1 MSLTSVVA
9 PSTSPENVA
18 ALVGER
24 LSLSALH
31 QLCGTL
37 GGYSF
42 VKVVVDR
49 ELRTIHFLN
58 DARHSFHAIYIG
70 EEILGVPEERVRAE
84 IDSYNERFYHA
95 PDRRF
100 LLGILALHTRQE
112 KKILSLETV
121 EVDTMPAAL
130 IREFHAF
137 VAEYV
142 DPALPLLFKPANQLQ
157 ERLVREIPASE
168 LPRVFAHEL
177 FSTAPFVALNPGTTT
192 GRLRAFRTEAEYRA
206 ATTTAGLAWSD
217 IIVMDRVPDDIP
229 RLSGIVNARHTTP
242 LSHTNVLATG
252 WQIPNAVQLGA
263 LAEIDRRG
271 LDGKWVE
278 YTVDAR
284 SLTLRE
290 IDEPAD
296 ATPPSWYAQRV
307 TLEEPE
313 SDHSP
318 IVDLARL
325 RASDRYR
332 YGTKAA
338 NLGELHH
345 VLACGSQRLLG
356 FYQVPRPPRENL
368 LPHLAQLLEQTAGT
382 TDASAAGIGST
393 SGSMGTADSSTTAG
407 SLHTTAGLAAA
418 NSLGTTTNPAA
429 ANDLCTADSSTAT
442 GSAAANN
449 LAAATGST
457 TAGDLAATTGS
468 SAAGDL
474 GAAARRLLDQRI
486 RVPRGIALPF
496 SLQRRFLESSPRIQQ
511 AIGKLKM
518 ALELDAR
525 EIEPLCV
532 ELQSLIRS
540 ARLPGALAGE
550 IDSALVSQLAGV
562 RTFVVRSSSNAEDL
576 AGFSAAGIYE
586 SINHVTTAER
596 IFASVKEVWA
606 SLVSVRSVRLRHQAG
621 ISLDECYMGVVI
633 QEQVAADFGG
643 VLVTTNPMNRADFR
657 TVYVNVS
664 PMVTDVV
671 DGSALPMQYLYSTVE
686 GGGRTLSLGDAESD
700 LDERAHEQL
709 QRLAVAGRLLQ
720 AHFSPDY
727 TFDSPVD
734 IEWLADRDH
743 IHIVQLRPYSA

>member
-1 MSLTSVVA
+1 VSLTSVVA
-9 PSTSPENVA
+9 PSPESVA

-31 QLCGTL
+31 QLGGTL

-42 VKVVVDR
+42 VKIVVDR
-49 ELRTIHFLN
+49 ENSVIHFLN

-70 EEILGVPEERVRAE
+70 EEILGVPGERVRAE
-84 IDSYNERFYHA
+84 IDSYNEAFYHA

-100 LLGILALHTRQE
+100 LLGILALHPQL
-112 KKILSLETV
+112 LSLETV
-121 EVDTMPAAL
+121 EVDTMPAEL

-137 VAEYV
+137 VAQYV

-177 FSTAPFVALNPGTTT
+177 FSTAPFVALNPGTVT

-206 ATTTAGLAWSD
+206 ATLNWTD

-229 RLSGIVNARHTTP
+229 RLSGIVNGRHTTP

-252 WQIPNAVQLGA
+252 WQIPNAVQLDV

-278 YTVDAR
+278 YTVDTQASSI
-284 SLTLRE
+284 SLTE
-290 IDEPAD
+290 VTAPAE
-296 ATPPSWYAQRV
+296 AAPPSWYAQRV

-313 SDHSP
+313 AGHNP
-318 IVDLARL
+318 IVNLTRL
-325 RASDRYR
+325 RASDRHR

-345 VLACGSQRLLG
+345 VLAHGSQRLLG
-356 FYQVPRPPRENL
+356 FYQVPRPRRDNL
-368 LPHLAQLLEQTAGT
+368 LPYLARLLDVAPEA
-382 TDASAAGIGST
+382 
-393 SGSMGTADSSTTAG
+393 
-407 SLHTTAGLAAA
+407 
-418 NSLGTTTNPAA
+418 
-429 ANDLCTADSSTAT
+429 
-442 GSAAANN
+442 
-449 LAAATGST
+449 
-457 TAGDLAATTGS
+457 DLA
-468 SAAGDL
+468 
-474 GAAARRLLDQRI
+474 AAARRLLDDHI
-486 RVPRGIALPF
+486 RVPRGVALPF

-532 ELQSLIRS
+532 ELQGLIRS

-562 RTFVVRSSSNAEDL
+562 RAFVVRSSSNAEDL

-596 IFASVKEVWA
+596 ILASVKEVWA

-621 ISLDECYMGVVI
+621 ISLDECFMGVVI
-633 QEQVAADFGG
+633 QEQVSADFGG

-657 TVYVNVS
+657 SVYVNVS
-664 PMVTDVV
+664 PEVTDVV

-686 GGGRTLSLGDAESD
+686 GGGRTVSLGDAAAD
-700 LDERAHEQL
+700 LDERAHSQL

-720 AHFSPDY
+720 GHFSPDY
-727 TFDSPVD
+727 TFESPVD
-734 IEWLADRDH
+734 VEWLADRDH
-743 IHIVQLRPYSA
+743 VHLVQLRPYSA

>member
-9 PSTSPENVA
+9 PSPAPETVA

-31 QLCGTL
+31 QLGGTL

-49 ELRTIHFLN
+49 ETSVIHFLN

-70 EEILGVPEERVRAE
+70 EEILGVPEERVRAD
-84 IDSYNERFYHA
+84 IDSYNQAFYHA

-100 LLGILALHTRQE
+100 LLGILALHTRRE

-137 VAEYV
+137 VAQYV

-157 ERLVREIPASE
+157 ERLVREIPANE

-177 FSTAPFVALNPGTTT
+177 FSTAPFVALNPGTAT
-192 GRLRAFRTEAEYRA
+192 GRLRAFRSEAEYRA
-206 ATTTAGLAWSD
+206 ATLDWSD
-217 IIVMDRVPDDIP
+217 IIVMDRVPDDVP
-229 RLSGIVNARHTTP
+229 RLAGIVNARHTTP

-252 WQIPNAVQLGA
+252 WRIPNAVQLGA
-263 LAEIDRRG
+263 LAEVERRG
-271 LDGKWVE
+271 LDGRWVE
-278 YTVDAR
+278 YTVDTQA
-284 SLTLRE
+284 SSISLRE
-290 IDEPAD
+290 VEEPAE
-296 ATPPSWYAQRV
+296 AGPRPGWYAQRV

-313 SDHSP
+313 AEHSP
-318 IVDLARL
+318 IVNLARL
-325 RASDRYR
+325 RAADRYR

-345 VLACGSQRLLG
+345 VLAHGSQRLLG
-356 FYQVPRPPRENL
+356 FYQVPRPPRDNL
-368 LPHLAQLLEQTAGT
+368 LPHLATLLGVPA
-382 TDASAAGIGST
+382 DADVA
-393 SGSMGTADSSTTAG
+393 
-407 SLHTTAGLAAA
+407 
-418 NSLGTTTNPAA
+418 
-429 ANDLCTADSSTAT
+429 
-442 GSAAANN
+442 
-449 LAAATGST
+449 
-457 TAGDLAATTGS
+457 
-468 SAAGDL
+468 
-474 GAAARRLLDQRI
+474 AAARRLLDERI
-486 RVPRGIALPF
+486 RVSRGIALPF

-532 ELQSLIRS
+532 ELQGLIRS
-540 ARLPGALAGE
+540 ARMPGALAGE

-586 SINHVTTAER
+586 SLNHVTSAER

-664 PMVTDVV
+664 PRVTDVV

-686 GGGRTLSLGDAESD
+686 GGGRTVSLGDATTD
-700 LDERAHEQL
+700 LDETAHEQL

-720 AHFSPDY
+720 GHFSPDY
-727 TFDSPVD
+727 TFGSPVD
-734 IEWLADRDH
+734 IEWLADGNH
-743 IHIVQLRPYSA
+743 VHIVQLRPYSA

>member
-1 MSLTSVVA
+1 VSLTSVVA

-49 ELRTIHFLN
+49 EQREIHFLN

-84 IDSYNERFYHA
+84 IDDYNERFYHA

-100 LLGILALHTRQE
+100 LLGILALHMRRE

-137 VAEYV
+137 VTEYV

-157 ERLVREIPASE
+157 ERLVREIPATE

-177 FSTAPFVALNPGTTT
+177 FSSAPFVALNPGTTT
-192 GRLRAFRTEAEYRA
+192 GRLRAFRTDAEYRA
-206 ATTTAGLAWSD
+206 AAAGLAWSD

-278 YTVDAR
+278 YTVDAQ

-290 IDEPAD
+290 VDEPAE
-296 ATPPSWYAQRV
+296 AAPPAWYAQRV

-318 IVDLARL
+318 IANLARL
-325 RASDRYR
+325 RAADRYR

-345 VLACGSQRLLG
+345 VLAHGSQRLLG

-368 LPHLAQLLEQTAGT
+368 LPHLAQLLDVPSG
-382 TDASAAGIGST
+382 ASV
-393 SGSMGTADSSTTAG
+393 ADLTE
-407 SLHTTAGLAAA
+407 
-418 NSLGTTTNPAA
+418 
-429 ANDLCTADSSTAT
+429 
-442 GSAAANN
+442 
-449 LAAATGST
+449 
-457 TAGDLAATTGS
+457 
-468 SAAGDL
+468 
-474 GAAARRLLDQRI
+474 AARRLLDERV

-540 ARLPGALAGE
+540 ARMPGALAGE
-550 IDSALVSQLAGV
+550 IDSALVSQLSGV
-562 RTFVVRSSSNAEDL
+562 RAFVVRSSSNAEDL

-664 PMVTDVV
+664 PKVTDVV

-686 GGGRTLSLGDAESD
+686 GGGRTLSLGDAVSD

-734 IEWLADRDH
+734 VEWLADRDH
-743 IHIVQLRPYSA
+743 VHIVQLRPYSA

>member
-9 PSTSPENVA
+9 PSPAPETVA
-18 ALVGER
+18 ALIGER
-24 LSLSALH
+24 LSLSALQ
-31 QLCGTL
+31 QLGGTL

-49 ELRTIHFLN
+49 ERSVIHFLN
-58 DARHSFHAIYIG
+58 NERHSFHAIYIG
-70 EEILGVPEERVRAE
+70 EEILGVPGERVRAE
-84 IDSYNERFYHA
+84 IDSYNEAFYHA

-100 LLGILALHTRQE
+100 LLGILARHPRM
-112 KKILSLETV
+112 LSLETV

-137 VAEYV
+137 VARYV
-142 DPALPLLFKPANQLQ
+142 DPALPLVFKPANQLQ
-157 ERLVREIPASE
+157 ERIVREIPAAE

-177 FSTAPFVALNPGTTT
+177 FSTAPFVALNPGTAT

-206 ATTTAGLAWSD
+206 ATLEWSD

-252 WQIPNAVQLGA
+252 WQIPNAVQVGA
-263 LAEIDRRG
+263 LAEIERRG

-278 YTVDAR
+278 YTVDAQAL
-284 SLTLRE
+284 SLRE
-290 IDEPAD
+290 VDEPAE
-296 ATPPSWYAQRV
+296 ASARPGWYAQRV
-307 TLEEPE
+307 TLEAPE
-313 SDHSP
+313 AEHSP
-318 IVDLARL
+318 IVNLAKL
-325 RASDRYR
+325 RAADRYR

-345 VLACGSQRLLG
+345 VLAHGSQRLLG

-368 LPHLAQLLEQTAGT
+368 LPYLARLLDVPL
-382 TDASAAGIGST
+382 DA
-393 SGSMGTADSSTTAG
+393 
-407 SLHTTAGLAAA
+407 
-418 NSLGTTTNPAA
+418 
-429 ANDLCTADSSTAT
+429 DLS
-442 GSAAANN
+442 
-449 LAAATGST
+449 
-457 TAGDLAATTGS
+457 
-468 SAAGDL
+468 
-474 GAAARRLLDQRI
+474 AAARRLLDEHV

-532 ELQSLIRS
+532 ELQGLIRS
-540 ARLPGALAGE
+540 ARMPGALAGE

-586 SINHVTTAER
+586 SLNHVTTAER

-606 SLVSVRSVRLRHQAG
+606 SLVSVRSVRLRRQAG

-664 PMVTDVV
+664 PHVSDVV
-671 DGSALPMQYLYSTVE
+671 EGSALPMQYLYSTVE
-686 GGGRTLSLGDAESD
+686 GGGRTVSLGDAAAD
-700 LDERAHEQL
+700 LDERAHDLL

-720 AHFSPDY
+720 GHFSPDY
-727 TFDSPVD
+727 TFGSPVD
-734 IEWLADRDH
+734 IEWLADGDH
-743 IHIVQLRPYSA
+743 VHVVQLRPYSV

>member
-1 MSLTSVVA
+1 VSLTSVVA

-49 ELRTIHFLN
+49 EQREIHFLN

-84 IDSYNERFYHA
+84 IDGYNERFYHA

-137 VAEYV
+137 VTEYV

-206 ATTTAGLAWSD
+206 ATSTAGLAWSD

-278 YTVDAR
+278 YTVDAQ

-290 IDEPAD
+290 VDEPAE
-296 ATPPSWYAQRV
+296 AAPPSWYAQRV

-318 IVDLARL
+318 IANLARL

-345 VLACGSQRLLG
+345 VLAHGSQRLLG

-368 LPHLAQLLEQTAGT
+368 LPHLAQLLGV
-382 TDASAAGIGST
+382 SPGSSVT
-393 SGSMGTADSSTTAG
+393 
-407 SLHTTAGLAAA
+407 
-418 NSLGTTTNPAA
+418 
-429 ANDLCTADSSTAT
+429 
-442 GSAAANN
+442 
-449 LAAATGST
+449 
-457 TAGDLAATTGS
+457 DLAE
-468 SAAGDL
+468 
-474 GAAARRLLDQRI
+474 AARRLLDERV

-532 ELQSLIRS
+532 ELQGLIRA
-540 ARLPGALAGE
+540 ARMPGALAGE

-562 RTFVVRSSSNAEDL
+562 RAFVVRSSSNAEDL

-664 PMVTDVV
+664 PKVTDVV

-686 GGGRTLSLGDAESD
+686 GGGRTLSLGDAASD

-734 IEWLADRDH
+734 VEWLADRDH
-743 IHIVQLRPYSA
+743 VHIVQLRPYSA

>member
-70 EEILGVPEERVRAE
+70 EEILGVPEARVRAE
-84 IDSYNERFYHA
+84 IDGYNERFYHA

-157 ERLVREIPASE
+157 ERLVREIPATE

-206 ATTTAGLAWSD
+206 ATATAGLAWSD

-278 YTVDAR
+278 YTVDNR

-290 IDEPAD
+290 VDEPAD
-296 ATPPSWYAQRV
+296 AAPPSWYAQRV

-318 IVDLARL
+318 IVNLARL
-325 RASDRYR
+325 RAADRYR

-368 LPHLAQLLEQTAGT
+368 LPHLAQLLGVPAG
-382 TDASAAGIGST
+382 ASV
-393 SGSMGTADSSTTAG
+393 ADLS
-407 SLHTTAGLAAA
+407 
-418 NSLGTTTNPAA
+418 
-429 ANDLCTADSSTAT
+429 D
-442 GSAAANN
+442 
-449 LAAATGST
+449 
-457 TAGDLAATTGS
+457 
-468 SAAGDL
+468 
-474 GAAARRLLDQRI
+474 AARRLLDERI

-540 ARLPGALAGE
+540 ARMPGALAGE

-562 RTFVVRSSSNAEDL
+562 RAFVVRSSSNAEDL

-606 SLVSVRSVRLRHQAG
+606 SLVSVRSVRLRRQAG

-664 PMVTDVV
+664 PKVTDVV
-671 DGSALPMQYLYSTVE
+671 DGSTLPMQYLYSTVE
-686 GGGRTLSLGDAESD
+686 GGGRTVSLGDAAAD

-734 IEWLADRDH
+734 VEWLADRDH
-743 IHIVQLRPYSA
+743 VHIVQLRPYSA

>member
-9 PSTSPENVA
+9 PSPASGTVA

-24 LSLSALH
+24 LSVSALQ
-31 QLCGTL
+31 QLGGTL

-49 ELRTIHFLN
+49 ETSSIHFLN
-58 DARHSFHAIYIG
+58 DARYSFHAIYIA
-70 EEILGVPEERVRAE
+70 EEILGVGEERVRAE
-84 IDSYNERFYHA
+84 IDSYNEIFYHA

-100 LLGILALHTRQE
+100 LLGILSLHPQL
-112 KKILSLETV
+112 LSLETV
-121 EVDTMPAAL
+121 EVDTMPAEL

-142 DPALPLLFKPANQLQ
+142 DPSLPLVFKPANQLQ
-157 ERLVREIPASE
+157 ERIVREIPASE

-177 FSTAPFVALNPGTTT
+177 FSSAPFVALNPGTAT

-206 ATTTAGLAWSD
+206 ATLDWTD

-229 RLSGIVNARHTTP
+229 RLAGIVNARHTTP

-263 LAEIDRRG
+263 LADVERRG

-278 YTVDAR
+278 YTVDAHGL
-284 SLTLRE
+284 SLRE
-290 IDEPAD
+290 IAEPAE
-296 ATPPSWYAQRV
+296 AAAKPRWYAQRV
-307 TLEEPE
+307 TLEQPE
-313 SDHSP
+313 ADHSP
-318 IVDLARL
+318 IVNLDRL
-325 RASDRYR
+325 RAADRHR

-345 VLACGSQRLLG
+345 VLAHGSERLLG

-368 LPHLAQLLEQTAGT
+368 LPYLARLLDVPRDAG
-382 TDASAAGIGST
+382 
-393 SGSMGTADSSTTAG
+393 
-407 SLHTTAGLAAA
+407 
-418 NSLGTTTNPAA
+418 
-429 ANDLCTADSSTAT
+429 
-442 GSAAANN
+442 
-449 LAAATGST
+449 
-457 TAGDLAATTGS
+457 
-468 SAAGDL
+468 L
-474 GAAARRLLDQRI
+474 GAAAHRLLSEHV

-496 SLQRRFLESSPRIQQ
+496 SLHRRFLESSPRIQQ

-525 EIEPLCV
+525 EVEPLCV
-532 ELQSLIRS
+532 ELQGLIRS
-540 ARLPGALAGE
+540 ARLPGALASE

-562 RTFVVRSSSNAEDL
+562 RSFVVRSSSNAEDL

-586 SINHVTTAER
+586 SRNHVTTAER
-596 IFASVKEVWA
+596 IFAGVKEVWA
-606 SLVSVRSVRLRHQAG
+606 SLVSVRSVRLRQQAG

-633 QEQVAADFGG
+633 QEQVKADFGG
-643 VLVTTNPMNRADFR
+643 VLVTTNPLNRKDFR

-664 PMVTDVV
+664 PHVTDVV
-671 DGSALPMQYLYSTVE
+671 DGTALPMQYLYSTVE
-686 GGGRTLSLGDAESD
+686 GGGRTVSLGDAAAD
-700 LDERAHEQL
+700 LDERAHAQL

-720 AHFSPDY
+720 GHFCPDY
-727 TFDSPVD
+727 MFDAPVD
-734 IEWLADRDH
+734 IEWLADGEH
-743 IHIVQLRPYSA
+743 LHLVQLRPYSA

>member
-70 EEILGVPEERVRAE
+70 EEILGVPEARVRAE
-84 IDSYNERFYHA
+84 IDGYNERFYHA

-137 VAEYV
+137 VAEHV

-157 ERLVREIPASE
+157 ERLVREIPAAE

-206 ATTTAGLAWSD
+206 ATATGGLAWSD

-263 LAEIDRRG
+263 LAEIERRG

-278 YTVDAR
+278 YTVDER

-290 IDEPAD
+290 VDEPAD
-296 ATPPSWYAQRV
+296 AAPPSWYAQRV

-318 IVDLARL
+318 IVNLARL
-325 RASDRYR
+325 RATDRYR

-368 LPHLAQLLEQTAGT
+368 LPHLAQLLGIPAG
-382 TDASAAGIGST
+382 ASV
-393 SGSMGTADSSTTAG
+393 ADLS
-407 SLHTTAGLAAA
+407 
-418 NSLGTTTNPAA
+418 
-429 ANDLCTADSSTAT
+429 D
-442 GSAAANN
+442 
-449 LAAATGST
+449 
-457 TAGDLAATTGS
+457 
-468 SAAGDL
+468 
-474 GAAARRLLDQRI
+474 AARRLLDERI

-540 ARLPGALAGE
+540 ARMPGALAGE

-664 PMVTDVV
+664 PKVTDVV
-671 DGSALPMQYLYSTVE
+671 DGSTLPMQYLYSTVE
-686 GGGRTLSLGDAESD
+686 GGGRTVSLGDAAAD

-734 IEWLADRDH
+734 VEWLADRDH
-743 IHIVQLRPYSA
+743 VHIVQLRPYSA

>member
-70 EEILGVPEERVRAE
+70 EEILGVPEARVRAE
-84 IDSYNERFYHA
+84 IDGYNERFYHA

-157 ERLVREIPASE
+157 ERLVREIPAAE

-192 GRLRAFRTEAEYRA
+192 GRLRVFRTEAEYRA
-206 ATTTAGLAWSD
+206 AAGGLAWSD

-278 YTVDAR
+278 YTVDAQA
-284 SLTLRE
+284 SSVSLRE
-290 IDEPAD
+290 VDEPAD
-296 ATPPSWYAQRV
+296 AAPPSWYAQRV

-318 IVDLARL
+318 IVNLARL
-325 RASDRYR
+325 RAADRYR

-345 VLACGSQRLLG
+345 VLAHGSQRLLG

-368 LPHLAQLLEQTAGT
+368 LPHLAQLLGIPAG
-382 TDASAAGIGST
+382 ASV
-393 SGSMGTADSSTTAG
+393 ADLS
-407 SLHTTAGLAAA
+407 
-418 NSLGTTTNPAA
+418 
-429 ANDLCTADSSTAT
+429 D
-442 GSAAANN
+442 
-449 LAAATGST
+449 
-457 TAGDLAATTGS
+457 
-468 SAAGDL
+468 
-474 GAAARRLLDQRI
+474 AARRLLDERI

-540 ARLPGALAGE
+540 ARMPGALAGE

-562 RTFVVRSSSNAEDL
+562 RAFVVRSSSNAEDL

-664 PMVTDVV
+664 PKVTDVV
-671 DGSALPMQYLYSTVE
+671 DGSTLPMQYLYSTVE
-686 GGGRTLSLGDAESD
+686 GGGRTVSLGDAAAD

-709 QRLAVAGRLLQ
+709 QHLAVAGRLLQ

-734 IEWLADRDH
+734 VEWLADRDH
-743 IHIVQLRPYSA
+743 VHIVQLRPYSA

>member
-9 PSTSPENVA
+9 PSPAPETVA

-31 QLCGTL
+31 QLGGTL

-49 ELRTIHFLN
+49 ERSVIHFLN

-84 IDSYNERFYHA
+84 IDSYNDAFYHA

-100 LLGILALHTRQE
+100 LLGILARHDQM
-112 KKILSLETV
+112 LSLETV
-121 EVDTMPAAL
+121 EVDTMPAEL

-137 VAEYV
+137 VAQYV
-142 DPALPLLFKPANQLQ
+142 DPALPLVFKPANQRQ
-157 ERLVREIPASE
+157 ERLVREIPAAE

-177 FSTAPFVALNPGTTT
+177 FSTAPFVALNPGTAT
-192 GRLRAFRTEAEYRA
+192 GRLRVFRTEAEYRA
-206 ATTTAGLAWSD
+206 ATLDWSD

-229 RLSGIVNARHTTP
+229 RLAGIVNARHTTP

-263 LAEIDRRG
+263 LAEIKRRD

-278 YTVDAR
+278 YTVDAQE
-284 SLTLRE
+284 LTLRE
-290 IDEPAD
+290 VDEPAGT
-296 ATPPSWYAQRV
+296 TPPSWYAQRV
-307 TLEEPE
+307 TLEQPE
-313 SDHSP
+313 ADHSP
-318 IVDLARL
+318 IVNLARL

-345 VLACGSQRLLG
+345 VLAHGSQRLLG

-368 LPHLAQLLEQTAGT
+368 LPHLAQLLGV
-382 TDASAAGIGST
+382 SAA
-393 SGSMGTADSSTTAG
+393 SSVA
-407 SLHTTAGLAAA
+407 
-418 NSLGTTTNPAA
+418 
-429 ANDLCTADSSTAT
+429 
-442 GSAAANN
+442 
-449 LAAATGST
+449 
-457 TAGDLAATTGS
+457 DLAE
-468 SAAGDL
+468 
-474 GAAARRLLDQRI
+474 AARRLLDERV

-540 ARLPGALAGE
+540 ARMPGALAGE

-562 RTFVVRSSSNAEDL
+562 RTFVARSSSNAEDL

-586 SINHVTTAER
+586 SLNHVTTAER

-606 SLVSVRSVRLRHQAG
+606 SLVSVRSVRLRRQAG

-664 PMVTDVV
+664 PKVTDVV

-686 GGGRTLSLGDAESD
+686 GGGRTVSLGDAAAD
-700 LDERAHEQL
+700 LDEPAHEQL

-720 AHFSPDY
+720 GHFSPDY
-727 TFDSPVD
+727 TFGSPVD

-743 IHIVQLRPYSA
+743 VHIVQLRPYSA

>member
-9 PSTSPENVA
+9 PSPAPETVA

-24 LSLSALH
+24 LSLSALQ
-31 QLCGTL
+31 QLGGTL
-37 GGYSF
+37 GGFSF

-49 ELRTIHFLN
+49 ERSVIHFLN
-58 DARHSFHAIYIG
+58 NERHSFHAIYIG

-84 IDSYNERFYHA
+84 IDSYNEAFYHA

-100 LLGILALHTRQE
+100 LLGILARHPRM
-112 KKILSLETV
+112 LSLETV

-137 VAEYV
+137 VARYV
-142 DPALPLLFKPANQLQ
+142 DPALPLVFKPANQLQ
-157 ERLVREIPASE
+157 ERIVREIPAAE

-177 FSTAPFVALNPGTTT
+177 FSTAPFVALNPGTAT

-206 ATTTAGLAWSD
+206 ATLEWSD

-252 WQIPNAVQLGA
+252 WQIPNAVQVGA
-263 LAEIDRRG
+263 LAEIERRG

-278 YTVDAR
+278 YTVDAQAL
-284 SLTLRE
+284 SLRE
-290 IDEPAD
+290 VDEPAE
-296 ATPPSWYAQRV
+296 ASAQPAWYAQRV
-307 TLEEPE
+307 TLETPE
-313 SDHSP
+313 AEHSP
-318 IVDLARL
+318 IVNLAKL
-325 RASDRYR
+325 RAADRYR

-345 VLACGSQRLLG
+345 VLAHGSQRLLG

-368 LPHLAQLLEQTAGT
+368 LPYLARLLDVPL
-382 TDASAAGIGST
+382 DA
-393 SGSMGTADSSTTAG
+393 
-407 SLHTTAGLAAA
+407 
-418 NSLGTTTNPAA
+418 
-429 ANDLCTADSSTAT
+429 DLP
-442 GSAAANN
+442 
-449 LAAATGST
+449 
-457 TAGDLAATTGS
+457 
-468 SAAGDL
+468 
-474 GAAARRLLDQRI
+474 AAARRLLDEHV

-532 ELQSLIRS
+532 ELQGLIRS
-540 ARLPGALAGE
+540 ARMPGALAGE

-586 SINHVTTAER
+586 SLNHVTTAER

-606 SLVSVRSVRLRHQAG
+606 SLVSVRSVRLRRQAG

-664 PMVTDVV
+664 PHVSDVV
-671 DGSALPMQYLYSTVE
+671 EGSALPMQYLYSTVE
-686 GGGRTLSLGDAESD
+686 GGGRTVSLGDAPAD
-700 LDERAHEQL
+700 LDERAHDLL

-720 AHFSPDY
+720 GHFSPDY
-727 TFDSPVD
+727 TFGSPVD
-734 IEWLADRDH
+734 IEWLADGDH
-743 IHIVQLRPYSA
+743 VHVVQLRPYSV

>member
-1 MSLTSVVA
+1 VSLTSVVA
-9 PSTSPENVA
+9 PSPAPENVA

-31 QLCGTL
+31 QLGGTL

-49 ELRTIHFLN
+49 EKPVIHFLN

-84 IDSYNERFYHA
+84 IDSYNETFYHA

-137 VAEYV
+137 VARYV

-157 ERLVREIPASE
+157 ERIVREIPASE

-177 FSTAPFVALNPGTTT
+177 FSTAPFVALNPGTAT

-206 ATTTAGLAWSD
+206 AVLDWTD
-217 IIVMDRVPDDIP
+217 IVVMDRVPDDIP

-278 YTVDAR
+278 YTVDAQAL
-284 SLTLRE
+284 SLRE
-290 IDEPAD
+290 IPEPAA
-296 ATPPSWYAQRV
+296 ATPPGWYAQRV

-313 SDHSP
+313 SEHSP
-318 IVDLARL
+318 IVNLARL
-325 RASDRYR
+325 RAADRYR

-345 VLACGSQRLLG
+345 VLAHGSQRLLG
-356 FYQVPRPPRENL
+356 FYQVPRPPRDNL
-368 LPHLAQLLEQTAGT
+368 LPYLARLL
-382 TDASAAGIGST
+382 DVP
-393 SGSMGTADSSTTAG
+393 AG
-407 SLHTTAGLAAA
+407 SE
-418 NSLGTTTNPAA
+418 PADVA
-429 ANDLCTADSSTAT
+429 
-442 GSAAANN
+442 
-449 LAAATGST
+449 
-457 TAGDLAATTGS
+457 
-468 SAAGDL
+468 
-474 GAAARRLLDQRI
+474 AAARRLLDDHV
-486 RVPRGIALPF
+486 RVPRGVALPF

-540 ARLPGALAGE
+540 ARMPGALAGE

-562 RTFVVRSSSNAEDL
+562 RAFVVRSSSNAEDL

-586 SINHVTTAER
+586 SLNHVTTAER

-606 SLVSVRSVRLRHQAG
+606 SLVSVRSVRLRRQAG
-621 ISLDECYMGVVI
+621 ISLDDCYMGVVI

-657 TVYVNVS
+657 TVYLNVS
-664 PMVTDVV
+664 PQVTDVV

-686 GGGRTLSLGDAESD
+686 GGGRTLSLGDASSD
-700 LDERAHEQL
+700 LDEGAHEQL

-734 IEWLADRDH
+734 VEWLADRDH
-743 IHIVQLRPYSA
+743 VHIVQLRPYSV

>member
-1 MSLTSVVA
+1 MSLVCAES
-9 PSTSPENVA
+9 VA

-24 LSLSALH
+24 LSVSALQ

-42 VKVVVDR
+42 VKVVYDR
-49 ELRTIHFLN
+49 EAGLVHFLN

-70 EEILGVPEERVRAE
+70 EEILGVPEDRIRAE
-84 IDSYNERFYHA
+84 IDAFNQDFYHGD
-95 PDRRF
+95 DRRF
-100 LLGILALHTRQE
+100 LLGILALHTRE
-112 KKILSLETV
+112 DKRILSLETV

-130 IREFHAF
+130 IREFHT
-137 VAEYV
+137 VVREHV
-142 DPALPLLFKPANQLQ
+142 DPALPLVFKPANQLQ
-157 ERLVREIPASE
+157 ERIVREIPVSE

-177 FSTAPFVALNPGTTT
+177 FSTAPFVALNPGKAR
-192 GRLRAFRTEAEYRA
+192 GRVRVFGSESAYRT
-206 ATTTAGLAWSD
+206 ATIEWSD

-229 RLSGIVNARHTTP
+229 RLSGIVNTRHTTP

-263 LAEIDRRG
+263 LERMAE

-278 YTVDAR
+278 YVVDPQAPEI
-284 SLTLRE
+284 SLTE
-290 IDEPAD
+290 IDEPAET
-296 ATPPSWYAQRV
+296 ASRPGWYAQRI

-313 SDHSP
+313 AARNP
-318 IVDLARL
+318 IVNLAAL
-325 RASDRYR
+325 RASDRSG

-345 VLACGSQRLLG
+345 VLAHGSQRLLG

-368 LPHLAQLLEQTAGT
+368 LPYLAGLLETSP
-382 TDASAAGIGST
+382 DA
-393 SGSMGTADSSTTAG
+393 D
-407 SLHTTAGLAAA
+407 LAAA
-418 NSLGTTTNPAA
+418 
-429 ANDLCTADSSTAT
+429 
-442 GSAAANN
+442 
-449 LAAATGST
+449 
-457 TAGDLAATTGS
+457 
-468 SAAGDL
+468 
-474 GAAARRLLDQRI
+474 ARKLLDERI

-532 ELQSLIRS
+532 ELQQLILS
-540 ARLPGALAGE
+540 AKLPEPLARE
-550 IDSALVSQLAGV
+550 IDSALVTELAGV
-562 RTFVVRSSSNAEDL
+562 RAFVVRSSSNAEDL

-606 SLVSVRSVRLRHQAG
+606 SLVSVRSVRLRRQAG
-621 ISLDECYMGVVI
+621 ISLDDCYMGVVI

-657 TVYVNVS
+657 TVYINVS
-664 PMVTDVV
+664 PKVTDVV

-686 GGGRTLSLGDAESD
+686 GGGRTVSLGDAAAD
-700 LDERAHEQL
+700 LDERGHSQL
-709 QRLAVAGRLLQ
+709 QRLALAGRLLQ

-734 IEWLADRDH
+734 IEWLADGDH
-743 IHIVQLRPYSA
+743 VHIVQLRPYSI

>member
-70 EEILGVPEERVRAE
+70 EEILGVPEARVRAE
-84 IDSYNERFYHA
+84 IDGYNERFYHA

-137 VAEYV
+137 VAEHV

-157 ERLVREIPASE
+157 ERLVREIPAAE

-206 ATTTAGLAWSD
+206 ATATGGLAWSD

-263 LAEIDRRG
+263 LAEIERRG

-278 YTVDAR
+278 YTVDDR

-290 IDEPAD
+290 VDEPAD
-296 ATPPSWYAQRV
+296 AAPPSWYAQRV

-318 IVDLARL
+318 IVNLARL
-325 RASDRYR
+325 RAADRYR

-368 LPHLAQLLEQTAGT
+368 LPHLAQLLGIPAG
-382 TDASAAGIGST
+382 ASV
-393 SGSMGTADSSTTAG
+393 ADLS
-407 SLHTTAGLAAA
+407 
-418 NSLGTTTNPAA
+418 
-429 ANDLCTADSSTAT
+429 D
-442 GSAAANN
+442 
-449 LAAATGST
+449 
-457 TAGDLAATTGS
+457 
-468 SAAGDL
+468 
-474 GAAARRLLDQRI
+474 AARRLLDERI

-540 ARLPGALAGE
+540 ARMPGALAGE

-562 RTFVVRSSSNAEDL
+562 RAFVVRSSSNAEDL

-664 PMVTDVV
+664 PKVTDVV
-671 DGSALPMQYLYSTVE
+671 DGSTLPMQYLYSTVE
-686 GGGRTLSLGDAESD
+686 GGGRTVSLGDAAAD

-734 IEWLADRDH
+734 VEWLADRDH
-743 IHIVQLRPYSA
+743 VHIVQLRPYSA

>member
-1 MSLTSVVA
+1 MSQVCA
-9 PSTSPENVA
+9 EPVA

-24 LSLSALH
+24 LSVSALR

-37 GGYSF
+37 GGYSY
-42 VKVVVDR
+42 VKVVHDR
-49 ELRTIHFLN
+49 ETGLVHFLN

-70 EEILGVPEERVRAE
+70 EAILGVPEERVRAE
-84 IDSYNERFYHA
+84 IDTFNQSFYHGD
-95 PDRRF
+95 DRRF
-100 LLGILALHTRQE
+100 LLGILALHTRE
-112 KKILSLETV
+112 DKGILSLETV
-121 EVDTMPAAL
+121 EVDTMAAPL
-130 IREFHAF
+130 IREFHAI
-137 VAEYV
+137 VSEHV
-142 DPALPLLFKPANQLQ
+142 DPSLPLLFKPANQLQ
-157 ERLVREIPASE
+157 ERIVRDIPASE

-177 FSTAPFVALNPGTTT
+177 FSTAPFVALNPGKAR
-192 GRLRAFRTEAEYRA
+192 GRVRVFPTEAEYRA
-206 ATTTAGLAWSD
+206 ATLEWSD

-252 WQIPNAVQLGA
+252 WQIPNAIQLGA
-263 LAEIDRRG
+263 LESAAH

-278 YTVDAR
+278 YVVGSQASEI
-284 SLTLRE
+284 SLTE
-290 IDEPAD
+290 IDAPAE
-296 ATPPSWYAQRV
+296 AAPRPGWYAQRI

-313 SDHSP
+313 ASRNP
-318 IVDLARL
+318 IVNLATL
-325 RASDRYR
+325 RASDRSG

-345 VLACGSQRLLG
+345 VLAHGSQRLLG

-368 LPHLAQLLEQTAGT
+368 LPYLAGLLGT
-382 TDASAAGIGST
+382 SPDA
-393 SGSMGTADSSTTAG
+393 D
-407 SLHTTAGLAAA
+407 LAAA
-418 NSLGTTTNPAA
+418 
-429 ANDLCTADSSTAT
+429 
-442 GSAAANN
+442 
-449 LAAATGST
+449 
-457 TAGDLAATTGS
+457 
-468 SAAGDL
+468 
-474 GAAARRLLDQRI
+474 ARKLLDERI

-532 ELQSLIRS
+532 ELQQLILAAKLPDSLVR
-540 ARLPGALAGE
+540 E
-550 IDSALVSQLAGV
+550 IDSALVTELAGV
-562 RTFVVRSSSNAEDL
+562 RAFVVRSSSNAEDL

-606 SLVSVRSVRLRHQAG
+606 SLVSVRSVRLRRQAG
-621 ISLDECYMGVVI
+621 ISLDDCYMGVVI

-657 TVYVNVS
+657 TVYINVS
-664 PMVTDVV
+664 PKVTDVV

-686 GGGRTLSLGDAESD
+686 GGGRTVSLGDAAAD
-700 LDERAHEQL
+700 LDERGHSQL
-709 QRLAVAGRLLQ
+709 QRLALTGRLLQ

-734 IEWLADRDH
+734 IEWLADGDH
-743 IHIVQLRPYSA
+743 VHIVQLRPYSI

>member
-9 PSTSPENVA
+9 PSPAPENVA

-31 QLCGTL
+31 QLGGTL

-49 ELRTIHFLN
+49 ENSVIHFLN

-84 IDSYNERFYHA
+84 IDSYNQDFYHA

-100 LLGILALHTRQE
+100 LLGIVALHPQM
-112 KKILSLETV
+112 LSLETV

-137 VAEYV
+137 VARYV

-157 ERLVREIPASE
+157 ERIVREIPSSE

-177 FSTAPFVALNPGTTT
+177 FSTAPFVALHPGTAT

-206 ATTTAGLAWSD
+206 ATLDWSD

-263 LAEIDRRG
+263 LADIERRG

-278 YTVDAR
+278 YTVDAQA
-284 SLTLRE
+284 LTLRE
-290 IDEPAD
+290 IDEPAT
-296 ATPPSWYAQRV
+296 AAPPSWYAQRV

-313 SDHSP
+313 SERSP
-318 IVDLARL
+318 IVNLARL
-325 RASDRYR
+325 RAADRYR

-345 VLACGSQRLLG
+345 VLAHGSQRLLG

-368 LPHLAQLLEQTAGT
+368 LPYLARLLDVPA
-382 TDASAAGIGST
+382 
-393 SGSMGTADSSTTAG
+393 SGS
-407 SLHTTAGLAAA
+407 
-418 NSLGTTTNPAA
+418 
-429 ANDLCTADSSTAT
+429 
-442 GSAAANN
+442 
-449 LAAATGST
+449 
-457 TAGDLAATTGS
+457 DLA
-468 SAAGDL
+468 
-474 GAAARRLLDQRI
+474 AAARRLLDDHV

-532 ELQSLIRS
+532 ELQGLIRS
-540 ARLPGALAGE
+540 ARMPGALAGE

-586 SINHVTTAER
+586 SLNHVTTAER

-606 SLVSVRSVRLRHQAG
+606 SLVSVRSVRLRRQAG

-664 PMVTDVV
+664 PRVTDVV

-686 GGGRTLSLGDAESD
+686 GGGRTVSLGDATED
-700 LDERAHEQL
+700 LDSRAHDQL
-709 QRLAVAGRLLQ
+709 QRLAIAGRLLQ
-720 AHFSPDY
+720 GHFSPDY

-734 IEWLADRDH
+734 VEWLADGDH
-743 IHIVQLRPYSA
+743 LHLVQLRPYSV

>member
-9 PSTSPENVA
+9 PSPAPENVA
-18 ALVGER
+18 ALIGER

-31 QLCGTL
+31 QLGGTL

-49 ELRTIHFLN
+49 ENSVIHFLN

-84 IDSYNERFYHA
+84 IDSYNQDFYHA

-100 LLGILALHTRQE
+100 LLGILARHPQM
-112 KKILSLETV
+112 LSLETV
-121 EVDTMPAAL
+121 EVDTMPAEL

-137 VAEYV
+137 VAQYV
-142 DPALPLLFKPANQLQ
+142 DPALPLVFKPANRLQ
-157 ERLVREIPASE
+157 ERIVREIPPSE

-177 FSTAPFVALNPGTTT
+177 FSTAPFVALNPGTAT
-192 GRLRAFRTEAEYRA
+192 GRLRAFRSEAEYRA
-206 ATTTAGLAWSD
+206 ATLDWSD

-263 LAEIDRRG
+263 LADIERRG

-278 YTVDAR
+278 YTVDDR
-284 SLTLRE
+284 SLSLRE
-290 IDEPAD
+290 IPEPAT

-313 SDHSP
+313 SAHSP
-318 IVDLARL
+318 IVNLTRL

-345 VLACGSQRLLG
+345 VLAHGSQRLLG

-368 LPHLAQLLEQTAGT
+368 LPYLARLL
-382 TDASAAGIGST
+382 DVP
-393 SGSMGTADSSTTAG
+393 AG
-407 SLHTTAGLAAA
+407 SDVT
-418 NSLGTTTNPAA
+418 
-429 ANDLCTADSSTAT
+429 DLT
-442 GSAAANN
+442 
-449 LAAATGST
+449 
-457 TAGDLAATTGS
+457 
-468 SAAGDL
+468 
-474 GAAARRLLDQRI
+474 AAARRLLDERV

-540 ARLPGALAGE
+540 ARMPGALAGE

-586 SINHVTTAER
+586 SLNHVTTAER

-606 SLVSVRSVRLRHQAG
+606 SLVSVRSVRLRRQAG

-633 QEQVAADFGG
+633 QEQVTADFGG

-664 PMVTDVV
+664 PRVTDVV
-671 DGSALPMQYLYSTVE
+671 EGAAMPMQYLYSTVE
-686 GGGRTLSLGDAESD
+686 GGGRTVSLGDATSD
-700 LDERAHEQL
+700 LDEAAHAQL
-709 QRLAVAGRLLQ
+709 QRLAIAGRLLQ
-720 AHFSPDY
+720 GHFSPDY
-727 TFDSPVD
+727 TFGSPVD
-734 IEWLADRDH
+734 IEWLADGDH
-743 IHIVQLRPYSA
+743 LHLVQLRPYSV

>member
-9 PSTSPENVA
+9 PSPESVA

-31 QLCGTL
+31 QLGGTL

-49 ELRTIHFLN
+49 ENSVIHFLN

-70 EEILGVPEERVRAE
+70 EEILGVPGERVRAE
-84 IDSYNERFYHA
+84 IDSYNEAFYHA

-100 LLGILALHTRQE
+100 LLGILALHPQL
-112 KKILSLETV
+112 LSLETV
-121 EVDTMPAAL
+121 EVDTMPAEL

-137 VAEYV
+137 VAQYV

-177 FSTAPFVALNPGTTT
+177 FSTAPFVALNPGTVT

-206 ATTTAGLAWSD
+206 ATLDWTD

-252 WQIPNAVQLGA
+252 WQIPNAVQLDV

-278 YTVDAR
+278 YTVDSQASSI
-284 SLTLRE
+284 SLTE
-290 IDEPAD
+290 VAAPAE
-296 ATPPSWYAQRV
+296 AAPPSWYAQRV

-313 SDHSP
+313 AGHNP
-318 IVDLARL
+318 IVNLTRL
-325 RASDRYR
+325 RASDRHR

-345 VLACGSQRLLG
+345 VLANGSQRLLG
-356 FYQVPRPPRENL
+356 FYQVPRPPRDNL
-368 LPHLAQLLEQTAGT
+368 LPYLARLLDVAPE
-382 TDASAAGIGST
+382 
-393 SGSMGTADSSTTAG
+393 AD
-407 SLHTTAGLAAA
+407 LAAA
-418 NSLGTTTNPAA
+418 AH
-429 ANDLCTADSSTAT
+429 
-442 GSAAANN
+442 
-449 LAAATGST
+449 
-457 TAGDLAATTGS
+457 
-468 SAAGDL
+468 
-474 GAAARRLLDQRI
+474 RLLDEHI
-486 RVPRGIALPF
+486 RVPRGVALPF

-532 ELQSLIRS
+532 ELQGLIRS

-562 RTFVVRSSSNAEDL
+562 RAFVVRSSSNAEDL

-621 ISLDECYMGVVI
+621 ISLDECFMGVVI
-633 QEQVAADFGG
+633 QEQVSADFGG

-657 TVYVNVS
+657 SVYVNVS
-664 PMVTDVV
+664 PEVTDVV

-686 GGGRTLSLGDAESD
+686 GGGRTVSLGDAAAD

-720 AHFSPDY
+720 GHFSPDY
-727 TFDSPVD
+727 TFESPVD
-734 IEWLADRDH
+734 VEWLADRDH
-743 IHIVQLRPYSA
+743 VHLVQLRPYSA

>member
-9 PSTSPENVA
+9 PSPAPETVA

-31 QLCGTL
+31 QLGGTL

-49 ELRTIHFLN
+49 ETSVIHFLN

-70 EEILGVPEERVRAE
+70 EEILGVPEERVRAD
-84 IDSYNERFYHA
+84 IDSYNQAFYHT

-100 LLGILALHTRQE
+100 LLGILALHTRRE

-137 VAEYV
+137 VAQYV

-157 ERLVREIPASE
+157 ERLVREIPANE

-177 FSTAPFVALNPGTTT
+177 FSTAPFVALNPGTAT
-192 GRLRAFRTEAEYRA
+192 GRLRAFRSEAEYRA
-206 ATTTAGLAWSD
+206 ATLDWSD
-217 IIVMDRVPDDIP
+217 IIVMDRVPDDVP
-229 RLSGIVNARHTTP
+229 RLAGIVNARHTTP

-252 WQIPNAVQLGA
+252 WRIPNAVQLGA
-263 LAEIDRRG
+263 LAEVERRG
-271 LDGKWVE
+271 LDGRWVE
-278 YTVDAR
+278 YTVDTQA
-284 SLTLRE
+284 SSISLRE
-290 IDEPAD
+290 VEEPAE
-296 ATPPSWYAQRV
+296 AGPRPGWYAQRV

-313 SDHSP
+313 AEHSP
-318 IVDLARL
+318 IVNLARL
-325 RASDRYR
+325 RAADRYR

-345 VLACGSQRLLG
+345 VLAHGSQRLLG
-356 FYQVPRPPRENL
+356 FYQVPRPPRDNL
-368 LPHLAQLLEQTAGT
+368 LPHLATLLGVPA
-382 TDASAAGIGST
+382 DADVA
-393 SGSMGTADSSTTAG
+393 
-407 SLHTTAGLAAA
+407 
-418 NSLGTTTNPAA
+418 
-429 ANDLCTADSSTAT
+429 
-442 GSAAANN
+442 
-449 LAAATGST
+449 
-457 TAGDLAATTGS
+457 
-468 SAAGDL
+468 
-474 GAAARRLLDQRI
+474 AAARRLLDERI

-532 ELQSLIRS
+532 ELQGLIRS
-540 ARLPGALAGE
+540 ARMPGALAGE

-586 SINHVTTAER
+586 SLNHVTSAER

-664 PMVTDVV
+664 PRVTDVV

-686 GGGRTLSLGDAESD
+686 GGGRTVSLGDATTD
-700 LDERAHEQL
+700 LDETAHEQL

-720 AHFSPDY
+720 GHFSPDY
-727 TFDSPVD
+727 TFGSPVD
-734 IEWLADRDH
+734 IEWLADGDH
-743 IHIVQLRPYSA
+743 AHIVQLRPYSA

>member
-9 PSTSPENVA
+9 PSPAPENVA
-18 ALVGER
+18 ALIGER

-31 QLCGTL
+31 QLGGTL

-49 ELRTIHFLN
+49 ENAVIHFLN

-84 IDSYNERFYHA
+84 IDSYNQEFYHA

-100 LLGILALHTRQE
+100 LLGILALHPHGE
-112 KKILSLETV
+112 KKLLSLETV

-137 VAEYV
+137 VARYV

-157 ERLVREIPASE
+157 ERIVREIPSGE

-177 FSTAPFVALNPGTTT
+177 FSTAPFVALNPGTAT

-206 ATTTAGLAWSD
+206 ATLDWSD

-263 LAEIDRRG
+263 LADIERRE

-278 YTVDAR
+278 YTVDAQAL
-284 SLTLRE
+284 SLRE
-290 IDEPAD
+290 ISQPAG

-313 SDHSP
+313 SEHSP
-318 IVDLARL
+318 IVNLARL
-325 RASDRYR
+325 RAADRYR

-345 VLACGSQRLLG
+345 VLAHGSQRLLG

-368 LPHLAQLLEQTAGT
+368 LPYLARLLDVPAE
-382 TDASAAGIGST
+382 
-393 SGSMGTADSSTTAG
+393 AD
-407 SLHTTAGLAAA
+407 LH
-418 NSLGTTTNPAA
+418 
-429 ANDLCTADSSTAT
+429 
-442 GSAAANN
+442 
-449 LAAATGST
+449 
-457 TAGDLAATTGS
+457 
-468 SAAGDL
+468 
-474 GAAARRLLDQRI
+474 AAARRLLDDHV

-540 ARLPGALAGE
+540 ARLPGSLAGE

-586 SINHVTTAER
+586 SLNHVTTAER

-606 SLVSVRSVRLRHQAG
+606 SLVSVRSVRLRRQAG

-664 PMVTDVV
+664 PKVTDVV

-686 GGGRTLSLGDAESD
+686 GGGRTVSLGDAAAD
-700 LDERAHEQL
+700 LDEAAHEQL
-709 QRLAVAGRLLQ
+709 QRLAVTGRLLQ
-720 AHFSPDY
+720 GHFSPDY

-734 IEWLADRDH
+734 VEWLADGEH
-743 IHIVQLRPYSA
+743 LHLVQLRPYSV

>member
-9 PSTSPENVA
+9 PSPAPETVA

-24 LSLSALH
+24 LSVSALH
-31 QLCGTL
+31 QLGGTL

-49 ELRTIHFLN
+49 EQAKIHFLN
-58 DARHSFHAIYIG
+58 NARHSFHAIYIG
-70 EEILGVPEERVRAE
+70 EEILGIGEERVRAE
-84 IDSYNERFYHA
+84 IDSYNEAFYHA

-100 LLGILALHTRQE
+100 LLGILALHPQMF
-112 KKILSLETV
+112 SLETV
-121 EVDTMPAAL
+121 EVDTMPAEL

-137 VAEYV
+137 VARYV

-157 ERLVREIPASE
+157 ERIVREIPAGE

-177 FSTAPFVALNPGTTT
+177 FSTAPFVPLNPGTAT
-192 GRLRAFRTEAEYRA
+192 GRVRAFHTEAEYRA
-206 ATTTAGLAWSD
+206 AKLDWTD

-229 RLSGIVNARHTTP
+229 RLAGIVNARHTTP

-263 LAEIDRRG
+263 LAEVERRG

-278 YTVDAR
+278 YTVDAQA
-284 SLTLRE
+284 LTLRE
-290 IDEPAD
+290 VEEPAD
-296 ATPPSWYAQRV
+296 AAPPSWYAQRV
-307 TLEEPE
+307 TLEQPE
-313 SDHSP
+313 ADHCP
-318 IVDLARL
+318 IVNLARL
-325 RASDRYR
+325 RAADRHR

-345 VLACGSQRLLG
+345 VLAHGSQRLLG
-356 FYQVPRPPRENL
+356 FYQVPRPPRDNL
-368 LPHLAQLLEQTAGT
+368 LPYLARLLDVPL
-382 TDASAAGIGST
+382 DA
-393 SGSMGTADSSTTAG
+393 
-407 SLHTTAGLAAA
+407 
-418 NSLGTTTNPAA
+418 
-429 ANDLCTADSSTAT
+429 
-442 GSAAANN
+442 
-449 LAAATGST
+449 
-457 TAGDLAATTGS
+457 
-468 SAAGDL
+468 DL
-474 GAAARRLLDQRI
+474 GAAARRLLDEHV

-518 ALELDAR
+518 ACELNAR

-532 ELQSLIRS
+532 ELQGLIRS

-562 RTFVVRSSSNAEDL
+562 RAFVVRSSSNAEDL

-586 SINHVTTAER
+586 SHNHVTTAER

-606 SLVSVRSVRLRHQAG
+606 SLVSVRSVRLRQQAG

-664 PMVTDVV
+664 PRVTDVV

-686 GGGRTLSLGDAESD
+686 GGGRTVSLGDAPAD
-700 LDERAHEQL
+700 LDAAAHGRL
-709 QRLAVAGRLLQ
+709 QRLAIAGRLLQ
-720 AHFSPDY
+720 GHFSPDY

-734 IEWLADRDH
+734 IEWLADGEH
-743 IHIVQLRPYSA
+743 LHLVQLRPYSA

>member
-1 MSLTSVVA
+1 VSLTSVVA

-49 ELRTIHFLN
+49 EQREIHFLN

-84 IDSYNERFYHA
+84 IDDYNERFYHA

-100 LLGILALHTRQE
+100 LLGILALHTRRE

-137 VAEYV
+137 VSEYV

-157 ERLVREIPASE
+157 ERLVREIPATE
-168 LPRVFAHEL
+168 LPRVLAHEL
-177 FSTAPFVALNPGTTT
+177 FSSAPFVALNPGTTT

-206 ATTTAGLAWSD
+206 AAAGLAWSD

-278 YTVDAR
+278 YTVDAQ

-290 IDEPAD
+290 VDEPAE

-318 IVDLARL
+318 IANLARL

-345 VLACGSQRLLG
+345 VLAHGSQRLLG

-368 LPHLAQLLEQTAGT
+368 LPHLAQLLDVPSG
-382 TDASAAGIGST
+382 ASV
-393 SGSMGTADSSTTAG
+393 ADLTE
-407 SLHTTAGLAAA
+407 
-418 NSLGTTTNPAA
+418 
-429 ANDLCTADSSTAT
+429 
-442 GSAAANN
+442 
-449 LAAATGST
+449 
-457 TAGDLAATTGS
+457 
-468 SAAGDL
+468 
-474 GAAARRLLDQRI
+474 AARRLLDERV

-540 ARLPGALAGE
+540 ARMPGALAGE
-550 IDSALVSQLAGV
+550 IDSALVSQLSGV
-562 RTFVVRSSSNAEDL
+562 RAFVVRSSSNAEDL

-664 PMVTDVV
+664 PKVTDVV

-686 GGGRTLSLGDAESD
+686 GGGRTVSLGDAASD

-734 IEWLADRDH
+734 VEWLADRDH
-743 IHIVQLRPYSA
+743 VHIVQLRPYSA